1 MKTKNDFIKILV
13 EANIPSNEAKIEVE
27 LILEKV
33 TGKKLEE
40 LLFINEFDE
49 AQIMPYIKER
59 IETKKPIQYILGY
72 AHFMGEKF
80 IVNGDVL
87 IPRDETEILIR
98 EVNKEIFKGAKILD
112 IGTGSGIIP
121 CMVGKYSKEKNLDV
135 EILGA
140 DISNGAIHIALDN
153 VKRLNLIR
161 TCIFRKSDLF
171 SNIRSDEKFDIIV
184 SNPPYIPK
192 KMYETIQEEVKF
204 EPYNALFTEDNKGLY
219 FYEKIIAD
227 APKFLKKG
235 GFIFFELMQGQAD
248 DVFKLL
254 SDNGFKNVQI
264 IKDLANIERVI
275 KAEI

>member
-80 IVNGDVL
+80 IVNDDVL

-153 VKRLNLIR
+153 VKKLNLIR

-204 EPYNALFTEDNKGLY
+204 EPYNALFTNDDKGLY

>member
-153 VKRLNLIR
+153 VKKLNLIR

-204 EPYNALFTEDNKGLY
+204 EPYNALFTDDDDGLY
-219 FYEKIIAD
+219 FYKKIIAD

-248 DVFKLL
+248 DVFKIL
-254 SDNGFKNVQI
+254 SDSGFKNIQI

-275 KAEI
+275 KAQI

>member
-204 EPYNALFTEDNKGLY
+204 EPYNALFTDDDDGLY
-219 FYEKIIAD
+219 FYKKIIAD

>member
-13 EANIPSNEAKIEVE
+13 GANIPSNEAKIEVE

-80 IVNGDVL
+80 IVNSDVL

-135 EILGA
+135 EILGV

-153 VKRLNLIR
+153 VKKLNLIR

-254 SDNGFKNVQI
+254 SNNGFKNVQI

-275 KAEI
+275 KARI

>member
-153 VKRLNLIR
+153 VKKLNLIR

>member
-80 IVNGDVL
+80 IVNSDVL

-121 CMVGKYSKEKNLDV
+121 CMVGKYSKEKNLEV

-153 VKRLNLIR
+153 VKKLNLIR

-192 KMYETIQEEVKF
+192 KMYETIQHDFKF
-204 EPYNALFTEDNKGLY
+204 EQYYALFTNDDKGLY

>member
-80 IVNGDVL
+80 IVNSDVL

-121 CMVGKYSKEKNLDV
+121 CMVGKYSKEKNLEV

-153 VKRLNLIR
+153 VKKLNLIR

-204 EPYNALFTEDNKGLY
+204 EPYNALFTNDDKGLY

>member
-1 MKTKNDFIKILV
+1 MKTKNDFIKILT
-13 EANIPSNEAKIEVE
+13 EAGIEQNEAKIEVE

-49 AQIMPYIKER
+49 VQIMPYIKER

-80 IVNGDVL
+80 IVNSDVL

-98 EVNKEIFKGAKILD
+98 EINKEIFKGAKILD

-121 CMVGKYSKEKNLDV
+121 CMVGKYSKEKNYDV
-135 EILGA
+135 EILGV

-153 VKRLNLIR
+153 VKKLNLIR
-161 TCIFRKSDLF
+161 TCIFRKSDIF
-171 SNIRSDEKFDIIV
+171 SNVRGDEKFDIIV

-192 KMYETIQEEVKF
+192 KMYETIQDEVKF
-204 EPYNALFTEDNKGLY
+204 EPYNALFTSDDNGLY
-219 FYEKIIAD
+219 FYKKIIAD
-227 APKFLKKG
+227 APRFLNKS
-235 GFIFFELMQGQAD
+235 GFILFELMQGQAD

-254 SDNGFKNVQI
+254 LENGFKNIQI

>member
-153 VKRLNLIR
+153 VKKLNLIR
-161 TCIFRKSDLF
+161 ICIFRKSDLF

-204 EPYNALFTEDNKGLY
+204 EPYNALFTNDDKGLY

-275 KAEI
+275 KARI

>member
-153 VKRLNLIR
+153 VKKLNLIR

-204 EPYNALFTEDNKGLY
+204 EPYNALFTNDDKGLY

-275 KAEI
+275 KARI

>member
-13 EANIPSNEAKIEVE
+13 GANIPLNEAKIEVE

-40 LLFINEFDE
+40 LLFVNEFDE
-49 AQIMPYIKER
+49 VQIMPYIKER

-72 AHFMGEKF
+72 SYFMGEKF
-80 IVNGDVL
+80 IVNDDVL

-98 EVNKEIFKGAKILD
+98 EVNKEIFNGIKILD

-121 CMVGKYSKEKNLDV
+121 CILGKYSKEKNYDA
-135 EILGA
+135 EILGV

-204 EPYNALFTEDNKGLY
+204 EPYNALFTDDDDGLY
-219 FYEKIIAD
+219 FY
-227 APKFLKKG
+227 KK
-235 GFIFFELMQGQAD
+235 
-248 DVFKLL
+248 
-254 SDNGFKNVQI
+254 
-264 IKDLANIERVI
+264 
-275 KAEI
+275 